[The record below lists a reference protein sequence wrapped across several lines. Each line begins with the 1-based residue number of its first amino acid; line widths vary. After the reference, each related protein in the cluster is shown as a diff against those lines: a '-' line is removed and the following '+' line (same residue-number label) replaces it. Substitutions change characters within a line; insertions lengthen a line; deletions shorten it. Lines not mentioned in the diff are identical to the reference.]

1 MLSKESFISSKILF
15 EETFQCVTKV
25 VMERSKKTSKS
36 LDFRQECLPLFYTT
50 VDWTLELLL
59 SGKIIS
65 IGLFNGILETK
76 YMYMYIPSF
85 KNEPKMPKIETYS
98 SEICNF
104 FY

>member
-50 VDWTLELLL
+50 VDWTMELLL

-76 YMYMYIPSF
+76 YVASKMNLRLKHSVQRSAISF
-85 KNEPKMPKIETYS
+85 TEL
-98 SEICNF
+98 
-104 FY
+104 